1 MVKFELDE
9 YHRNVTDDELLEDLC
24 RIAAIATE
32 GRVTRDGYKLLGGRY
47 SSATIERRFGS
58 WNKALALAELGFN
71 NRMDISDEELLE
83 DLRRVAVKANK
94 GRVTIPVYK
103 LLGGKYSAY
112 ALARRFGSWNKA
124 LVIAGLGLNH
134 RNDIPE
140 QELLE
145 DLRHVA
151 AKLGTNS
158 ITGEAYSVNG
168 GRFVPQ
174 TFQNKFQTWNKA
186 LELAGLVVVHRYK
199 IPDDELLSNIESV
212 WRHLARQPRVDEMK
226 PPISKFGAATYRYR
240 FGTWRKALAAF
251 ISFVNKDEKDADVSD
266 EELSASEVLS
276 AVEPSEV
283 VQTPTRSTRHINWRT
298 RFLVM
303 RRDDFKCRYCGRS
316 PSNNPG
322 LELHIDHVK
331 AWSKDGP
338 TTMDNLRTA
347 CNVCN
352 IGKSDLDVEE
362 LA

>member
-9 YHRNVTDDELLEDLC
+9 YHHNVPDSDLLDDLR
-24 RIAAIATE
+24 RIGAIAHE
-32 GRVTRDGYKLLGGRY
+32 GRVTWADYKLLGGKY
-47 SSATIERRFGS
+47 ASVTIASRFGN
-58 WNKALALAELGFN
+58 WNKALVLAGLGIN
-71 NRMDISDEELLE
+71 YCHGLSDKELLE
-83 DLRRVAVKANK
+83 DLRRVA
-94 GRVTIPVYK
+94 
-103 LLGGKYSAY
+103 
-112 ALARRFGSWNKA
+112 
-124 LVIAGLGLNH
+124 
-134 RNDIPE
+134 
-140 QELLE
+140 
-145 DLRHVA
+145 
-151 AKLGTNS
+151 AKLNSNS
-158 ITGEAYSVNG
+158 ITREEYSLNG
-168 GRFVPQ
+168 GRFAR
-174 TFQNKFQTWNKA
+174 TTLRNRFQTWNKA

-240 FGTWRKALAAF
+240 FGTWRKALEAF